1 MTDEDDGYFREVVVR
16 LNQQQLELVDD
27 SVDETSS
34 GDREELFL
42 RALREFHKE
51 HSS

>member
-1 MTDEDDGYFREVVVR
+1 MASDEEYFREVVVR

-27 SVDETSS
+27 CVDDSGL
-34 GDREELFL
+34 GDREELLL

>member
-1 MTDEDDGYFREVVVR
+1 MASDEEYFREVVVR

-27 SVDETSS
+27 SVEETSS
-34 GDREELFL
+34 GDREELLL
-42 RALREFHKE
+42 RALREYHKE

>member
-1 MTDEDDGYFREVVVR
+1 MASDDEYFREVVVR

-27 SVDETSS
+27 CVDETDS
-34 GDREELFL
+34 GDREELLL

>member
-1 MTDEDDGYFREVVVR
+1 MASDDEYFREVVVR

-27 SVDETSS
+27 CVDESGS
-34 GDREELFL
+34 GDREDLLL